1 MERARRTA
9 VLAQARTA
17 EPGTPEPPDPG
28 CSGRRLPPGGRPRM
42 LGHDAELNA
51 FKSCD
56 PAGAAQPDELPAG
69 RSLCIWQAALGK
81 PGSEL
86 ARGAHSVID
95 HGGIDVQAT
104 DLIRISRPPVPHLFD
119 AQHRA
124 ALFGGD
130 ALA

>member
-1 MERARRTA
+1 
-9 VLAQARTA
+9 
-17 EPGTPEPPDPG
+17 
-28 CSGRRLPPGGRPRM
+28 M
-42 LGHDAELNA
+42 LGHNAELSA

-81 PGSEL
+81 PGGEL

-95 HGGIDVQAT
+95 HGGVDVQAT

-119 AQHRA
+119 SQHRA
-124 ALFGGD
+124 ALFGGY
-130 ALA
+130 ALAQLFVPARDVKMWSCSHNVRSIRQERPARSTVMGTW